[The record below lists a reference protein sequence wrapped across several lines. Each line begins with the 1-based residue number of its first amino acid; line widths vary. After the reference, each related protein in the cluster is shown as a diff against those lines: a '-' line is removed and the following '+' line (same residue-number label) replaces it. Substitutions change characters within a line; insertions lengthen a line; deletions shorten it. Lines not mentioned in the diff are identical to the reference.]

1 MQDEKDVRNDKLLKA
16 IRILRDVTVIVKIFP
31 FLSSFLYIIFFLAQL
46 LFQND
51 VVYEMESLF
60 YISAFV
66 IALLIVLSYRLRLC
80 KWHRI
85 QCLLL
90 FMPQVFS
97 YIDMYVYEYG
107 VNSAIIA
114 DIALTFIL
122 AVSILNAY
130 KMFKKS
136 YAQQLDKN
144 EAQPSDKTDTNNCI

>member
-31 FLSSFLYIIFFLAQL
+31 FLSSLLYIIFFLAQL

-51 VVYEMESLF
+51 VVYEIESLF

-107 VNSAIIA
+107 VHSAIIA

-136 YAQQLDKN
+136 YAQPLDKT
-144 EAQPSDKTDTNNCI
+144 ETQPKSD

>member
-1 MQDEKDVRNDKLLKA
+1 MQDEKDVRQDKVLKA

-31 FLSSFLYIIFFLAQL
+31 FLSSLLYIIFFLAQL

-66 IALLIVLSYRLRLC
+66 VVLLIVLSYRLRLC

-90 FMPQVFS
+90 LMPQVFS

-107 VNSAIIA
+107 VHSAIIA

-130 KMFKKS
+130 KMFRRS
-136 YAQQLDKN
+136 SSLT
-144 EAQPSDKTDTNNCI
+144 SVKTETNNFI

>member
-1 MQDEKDVRNDKLLKA
+1 MQDEKDVRQDKVLKA

-31 FLSSFLYIIFFLAQL
+31 FLSSLLYIIFFLAQL

-66 IALLIVLSYRLRLC
+66 VVLLIVLSYRLRLC

-90 FMPQVFS
+90 LMPQVFS

-107 VNSAIIA
+107 VHSAIIA
-114 DIALTFIL
+114 DIALPFLL
-122 AVSILNAY
+122 AVSVLNAY
-130 KMFKKS
+130 KMFRMS
-136 YAQQLDKN
+136 SLQPLDK
-144 EAQPSDKTDTNNCI
+144 TWTNNCI

>member
-1 MQDEKDVRNDKLLKA
+1 MQDEKDVRQDKVLKA

-31 FLSSFLYIIFFLAQL
+31 FLSSLLYIIFFLAQL

-66 IALLIVLSYRLRLC
+66 VVLLIVLSYRLRLC

-90 FMPQVFS
+90 LMPQVFS

-107 VNSAIIA
+107 VHSAIIA
-114 DIALTFIL
+114 DIALAFIL
-122 AVSILNAY
+122 AVSVLNAY
-130 KMFKKS
+130 KMFRRS
-136 YAQQLDKN
+136 SSQT
-144 EAQPSDKTDTNNCI
+144 SDKTETNNCI

>member
-1 MQDEKDVRNDKLLKA
+1 MQDEKDVRNDKVLKA

-31 FLSSFLYIIFFLAQL
+31 FLSSLLYIIFFLAQL

-66 IALLIVLSYRLRLC
+66 VVLLIVLSYRLRLC

-107 VNSAIIA
+107 VHSAIIA

-130 KMFKKS
+130 KMFRRS
-136 YAQQLDKN
+136 SSQT
-144 EAQPSDKTDTNNCI
+144 SDNTETNNCI

>member
-1 MQDEKDVRNDKLLKA
+1 MQDEKDVRQDKVLKA

-31 FLSSFLYIIFFLAQL
+31 FLSSLLYIIFFLAQL

-66 IALLIVLSYRLRLC
+66 VVLLIVLSYRLRLC

-107 VNSAIIA
+107 VHSAIIA

-122 AVSILNAY
+122 AVSVLNAY
-130 KMFKKS
+130 KMFRMS
-136 YAQQLDKN
+136 SLQPLDK
-144 EAQPSDKTDTNNCI
+144 TYTNNCI

>member
-1 MQDEKDVRNDKLLKA
+1 MQDEKDVRNDKVLKA

-31 FLSSFLYIIFFLAQL
+31 FLSSLLYIIFFLAQL

-51 VVYEMESLF
+51 VVYEIESLF

-107 VNSAIIA
+107 VHSAIIA

-122 AVSILNAY
+122 AVSVLNAY
-130 KMFKKS
+130 KMFRTS
-136 YAQQLDKN
+136 SSQT
-144 EAQPSDKTDTNNCI
+144 SDKTETNNCI

>member
-1 MQDEKDVRNDKLLKA
+1 MQDEKDVRQDKVLKA

-31 FLSSFLYIIFFLAQL
+31 FLSSLLYIIFFLAQL

-66 IALLIVLSYRLRLC
+66 VVLLIVLSYRLRLC

-90 FMPQVFS
+90 LMPQVFS

-107 VNSAIIA
+107 VHSAIIA

-122 AVSILNAY
+122 AVSVLNAY
-130 KMFKKS
+130 KMFRRS
-136 YAQQLDKN
+136 YSQT
-144 EAQPSDKTDTNNCI
+144 SDKTETNNCI

>member
-1 MQDEKDVRNDKLLKA
+1 MQDEKDVRNDKVLKA

-46 LFQND
+46 MFQND

-107 VNSAIIA
+107 VHSAIIA

-136 YAQQLDKN
+136 YAQPLDKT
-144 EAQPSDKTDTNNCI
+144 ETQPSEKTDTNNCI

>member
-1 MQDEKDVRNDKLLKA
+1 MQDEKDVRQDKVLKA

-31 FLSSFLYIIFFLAQL
+31 FLSSLLYIIFFLAQL

-66 IALLIVLSYRLRLC
+66 AVLLIVLSYRLRLC

-85 QCLLL
+85 QCLLPL
-90 FMPQVFS
+90 MPQVFS

-107 VNSAIIA
+107 VHSAIIA

-122 AVSILNAY
+122 AVSVLNAY
-130 KMFKKS
+130 KMFRMS
-136 YAQQLDKN
+136 SLQPLDK
-144 EAQPSDKTDTNNCI
+144 T

>member
-107 VNSAIIA
+107 VHSAIIA

>member
-1 MQDEKDVRNDKLLKA
+1 MQDEKDVRNDKVFKA

-31 FLSSFLYIIFFLAQL
+31 FLSSLMYIIFFLAQL

-51 VVYEMESLF
+51 VVYEIESLF

-107 VNSAIIA
+107 VHSAIIA

-136 YAQQLDKN
+136 YAQPL
-144 EAQPSDKTDTNNCI
+144 DKTDAQPKSDLDK

>member
-1 MQDEKDVRNDKLLKA
+1 MQDEKDVRKDKVLKA

-31 FLSSFLYIIFFLAQL
+31 FLSSLLYIIFFLAQL
-46 LFQND
+46 MFQND

-66 IALLIVLSYRLRLC
+66 VVLLIVLSYRLRLC

-90 FMPQVFS
+90 LMPQVFS

-107 VNSAIIA
+107 VHSAIIA

-122 AVSILNAY
+122 AVSVLNAY
-130 KMFKKS
+130 KMFRTS
-136 YAQQLDKN
+136 SSQT
-144 EAQPSDKTDTNNCI
+144 SDKTETNNCI

>member
-1 MQDEKDVRNDKLLKA
+1 MQDEKDVRQDKVLKA
-16 IRILRDVTVIVKIFP
+16 IRIIRDVTVIVKIFP
-31 FLSSFLYIIFFLAQL
+31 FLSSLLYIIFFLAQL

-66 IALLIVLSYRLRLC
+66 VVLLIVLSYRLRLC

-90 FMPQVFS
+90 LMPQVFS

-107 VNSAIIA
+107 VHSAIIA

-122 AVSILNAY
+122 AVSVLNAY
-130 KMFKKS
+130 KMFRTS
-136 YAQQLDKN
+136 SSQT
-144 EAQPSDKTDTNNCI
+144 SDKTETNNCI

>member
-1 MQDEKDVRNDKLLKA
+1 MQDEKHGRQDKVLKA
-16 IRILRDVTVIVKIFP
+16 RRILRDVTVIVKIFP
-31 FLSSFLYIIFFLAQL
+31 FLSSLLYIIFFLAQL

-66 IALLIVLSYRLRLC
+66 VVLLIVLSYRLRLC

-90 FMPQVFS
+90 LMPQVFS

-107 VNSAIIA
+107 VHSAIIA

-122 AVSILNAY
+122 AVSVLNAY
-130 KMFKKS
+130 KMFRMS
-136 YAQQLDKN
+136 SLQSLDK
-144 EAQPSDKTDTNNCI
+144 T

>member
-1 MQDEKDVRNDKLLKA
+1 MQDEKDVRNDKVLKA

-107 VNSAIIA
+107 VHSAIIA

-136 YAQQLDKN
+136 YAQPLDKN
-144 EAQPSDKTDTNNCI
+144 EAQPSDKTETNNCI

>member
-1 MQDEKDVRNDKLLKA
+1 MQDEKDVRQDKVLKA

-31 FLSSFLYIIFFLAQL
+31 FLSSLLYIIFFLAQL

-66 IALLIVLSYRLRLC
+66 VVLLIVLSYRLRLC

-90 FMPQVFS
+90 LMPQVFS

-107 VNSAIIA
+107 VHSAIIA
-114 DIALTFIL
+114 DIALTFIR
-122 AVSILNAY
+122 AVAVLNAY
-130 KMFKKS
+130 KMFRMS
-136 YAQQLDKN
+136 SLQPLDK
-144 EAQPSDKTDTNNCI
+144 T

>member
-1 MQDEKDVRNDKLLKA
+1 MQDEKDVRQDKVLKA

-31 FLSSFLYIIFFLAQL
+31 FLSSLLYIIFFLAQL

-60 YISAFV
+60 YISVFV
-66 IALLIVLSYRLRLC
+66 VVLLIVLSYRLRLC

-90 FMPQVFS
+90 LMPQVFS

-107 VNSAIIA
+107 VHSAIIA

-122 AVSILNAY
+122 AVSVLNAY
-130 KMFKKS
+130 KMFRRS
-136 YAQQLDKN
+136 SSQT
-144 EAQPSDKTDTNNCI
+144 SDKTETNNCI

>member
-1 MQDEKDVRNDKLLKA
+1 MQDEKDVRQDKVLKA

-31 FLSSFLYIIFFLAQL
+31 FLSSLLYIIFFLAQL

-66 IALLIVLSYRLRLC
+66 VVLLLC

-85 QCLLL
+85 QCMLLL
-90 FMPQVFS
+90 MPQVFS

-107 VNSAIIA
+107 VHSAIIA

-130 KMFKKS
+130 KMFRMS
-136 YAQQLDKN
+136 SLQPLDK
-144 EAQPSDKTDTNNCI
+144 T

>member
-1 MQDEKDVRNDKLLKA
+1 MQDEKDVRNDKVLKA

-31 FLSSFLYIIFFLAQL
+31 FLSSLLYIIFFLAQL

-66 IALLIVLSYRLRLC
+66 VVLLIVLSYRLRLC

-107 VNSAIIA
+107 VHSAIIA

-130 KMFKKS
+130 KMFRRS
-136 YAQQLDKN
+136 SSQTSDKTD
-144 EAQPSDKTDTNNCI
+144 EQPSDKTETNNCI

>member
-1 MQDEKDVRNDKLLKA
+1 MQDEKDVRQDKVLKA

-31 FLSSFLYIIFFLAQL
+31 FLSSLLYIIFFLAQL
-46 LFQND
+46 MFQND

-66 IALLIVLSYRLRLC
+66 VVLLIVLSYRLRLC

-90 FMPQVFS
+90 LMPQIFS

-107 VNSAIIA
+107 VHSAIIA

-122 AVSILNAY
+122 AVSVINAY
-130 KMFKKS
+130 KMFRTS
-136 YAQQLDKN
+136 SSQT
-144 EAQPSDKTDTNNCI
+144 SDKTDTNNCI

>member
-1 MQDEKDVRNDKLLKA
+1 MQDEKDVRQDKVLKA

-31 FLSSFLYIIFFLAQL
+31 FLSSLLYIIFFLAQL

-66 IALLIVLSYRLRLC
+66 VVLLIVISYRLRLC

-90 FMPQVFS
+90 LMPQVFS

-107 VNSAIIA
+107 VHSAIIA

-122 AVSILNAY
+122 AVSVLNAY
-130 KMFKKS
+130 KMFRRS
-136 YAQQLDKN
+136 SSQT
-144 EAQPSDKTDTNNCI
+144 SDKTETNNCI

>member
-51 VVYEMESLF
+51 VVYEIESLF

-107 VNSAIIA
+107 VHSAIIA

-136 YAQQLDKN
+136 YAQPLDKN

>member
-51 VVYEMESLF
+51 VVYEIESLF

-107 VNSAIIA
+107 VHSAIIA

-130 KMFKKS
+130 KMFRKHS
-136 YAQQLDKN
+136 
-144 EAQPSDKTDTNNCI
+144 EQPSDKTETNNCI

>member
-1 MQDEKDVRNDKLLKA
+1 MQDEKDVRQDKVLKA

-31 FLSSFLYIIFFLAQL
+31 FLSSLLYIIFFLAQL

-66 IALLIVLSYRLRLC
+66 VVLLIVLSYRLRLC

-107 VNSAIIA
+107 VHSAIIA

-130 KMFKKS
+130 KMFRRS
-136 YAQQLDKN
+136 SSQT
-144 EAQPSDKTDTNNCI
+144 SDKTETNNCI

>member
-1 MQDEKDVRNDKLLKA
+1 MQDEKDVRQDKVLKA

-31 FLSSFLYIIFFLAQL
+31 FLSSLLYIIFFLAKL

-66 IALLIVLSYRLRLC
+66 VVLLIVLSYRLRLC

-90 FMPQVFS
+90 LMPQVFS

-107 VNSAIIA
+107 VHSAIIA

-122 AVSILNAY
+122 AVSVLNAH
-130 KMFKKS
+130 KMLRTS
-136 YAQQLDKN
+136 SLRPLDK
-144 EAQPSDKTDTNNCI
+144 T

>member
-1 MQDEKDVRNDKLLKA
+1 MQDEKDVRQDKVLKA

-31 FLSSFLYIIFFLAQL
+31 FLSSLLYIIFFLAQL

-66 IALLIVLSYRLRLC
+66 VVLLIVLSYRLRLC

-90 FMPQVFS
+90 LMPHVFS

-107 VNSAIIA
+107 VHSAIIA

-130 KMFKKS
+130 KMFRRS
-136 YAQQLDKN
+136 SSQTSDKT
-144 EAQPSDKTDTNNCI
+144 ETQPSDKTDTNNCI

>member
-1 MQDEKDVRNDKLLKA
+1 MQDEKDVKQDKVLKA
-16 IRILRDVTVIVKIFP
+16 IMILRDVTVIVKIFP
-31 FLSSFLYIIFFLAQL
+31 FLSSLLYIIFFLAQL

-107 VNSAIIA
+107 VHSAIIA

-122 AVSILNAY
+122 AVSVLNAY
-130 KMFKKS
+130 KMFIKS
-136 YAQQLDKN
+136 
-144 EAQPSDKTDTNNCI
+144 

>member
-1 MQDEKDVRNDKLLKA
+1 MQDEKDVRQDKVLKA

-31 FLSSFLYIIFFLAQL
+31 FLSSLLYIIFFLAQL

-66 IALLIVLSYRLRLC
+66 IVLLIVLSYRLRLC

-90 FMPQVFS
+90 FMPQVFY

-107 VNSAIIA
+107 VHSAIIA

-130 KMFKKS
+130 KMFRRS
-136 YAQQLDKN
+136 SSQT
-144 EAQPSDKTDTNNCI
+144 SDKTETNNCI

>member
-1 MQDEKDVRNDKLLKA
+1 MQDEKDVRQDKVLKA

-31 FLSSFLYIIFFLAQL
+31 FLSSLLYIIFFLAQL

-107 VNSAIIA
+107 VHSAIIA

-122 AVSILNAY
+122 AVSVLNAY
-130 KMFKKS
+130 KMFIKH
-136 YAQQLDKN
+136 N
-144 EAQPSDKTDTNNCI
+144 P

>member
-1 MQDEKDVRNDKLLKA
+1 MQDEKDVRHDKVLKA

-31 FLSSFLYIIFFLAQL
+31 FLSSLLYIIFFLAQL

-51 VVYEMESLF
+51 VVYEIESLF

-107 VNSAIIA
+107 VHSAIIA

-136 YAQQLDKN
+136 YAQPLDKN

>member
-1 MQDEKDVRNDKLLKA
+1 MQDEKDVKQDKVLKA

-31 FLSSFLYIIFFLAQL
+31 FLSSLLYIIFFLAQL

-60 YISAFV
+60 YISALV
-66 IALLIVLSYRLRLC
+66 IVLLIVLSYRLRLC

-107 VNSAIIA
+107 VHSAIIA

-122 AVSILNAY
+122 AVSVLNAY
-130 KMFKKS
+130 KMFVKH
-136 YAQQLDKN
+136 N
-144 EAQPSDKTDTNNCI
+144 H

>member
-1 MQDEKDVRNDKLLKA
+1 MQDEKDVRQDKVLKA

-31 FLSSFLYIIFFLAQL
+31 FLSSLLYIIFFLAQL
-46 LFQND
+46 MFQND

-66 IALLIVLSYRLRLC
+66 VVLLIVLSYRLRLC

-90 FMPQVFS
+90 LMPQVFS

-107 VNSAIIA
+107 VHSAIIA

-122 AVSILNAY
+122 AVSVLNAY
-130 KMFKKS
+130 KMFRRS
-136 YAQQLDKN
+136 SSQT
-144 EAQPSDKTDTNNCI
+144 SDKTETNNCI

>member
-51 VVYEMESLF
+51 VVYEIESLF

-107 VNSAIIA
+107 VHSAIIA

-122 AVSILNAY
+122 AVSVLNAY
-130 KMFKKS
+130 KMFKKPS
-136 YAQQLDKN
+136 SQT
-144 EAQPSDKTDTNNCI
+144 SDKTETNNCI

>member
-1 MQDEKDVRNDKLLKA
+1 MQDEKDVRQDKVLKA

-31 FLSSFLYIIFFLAQL
+31 FLSSLLYIIFFLAQL

-60 YISAFV
+60 YISVFV
-66 IALLIVLSYRLRLC
+66 VVLLIVLSYRLRLC

-90 FMPQVFS
+90 LMPQVFS

-107 VNSAIIA
+107 VHSAIIA

-122 AVSILNAY
+122 AVSVLNAY
-130 KMFKKS
+130 KMFRRS
-136 YAQQLDKN
+136 YSQT
-144 EAQPSDKTDTNNCI
+144 SDKTETNNCI

>member
-1 MQDEKDVRNDKLLKA
+1 MQDEKDVRQDKVLKA

-31 FLSSFLYIIFFLAQL
+31 FLSSLLYIIFFLAQL

-66 IALLIVLSYRLRLC
+66 VVLLIVLSYRLRLC
-80 KWHRI
+80 KWYRI

-90 FMPQVFS
+90 LMPQVFS

-107 VNSAIIA
+107 VHSAIIA

-130 KMFKKS
+130 KMFRRS
-136 YAQQLDKN
+136 SSQTSDKT
-144 EAQPSDKTDTNNCI
+144 ETQPSDKTDTNNCI

>member
-1 MQDEKDVRNDKLLKA
+1 MQDEKDVRQDKVLKA

-31 FLSSFLYIIFFLAQL
+31 FLSSLLYIIFFLAQL
-46 LFQND
+46 MFQND

-66 IALLIVLSYRLRLC
+66 VVLLIVLSYRLRLC

-90 FMPQVFS
+90 LMPQVFS

-107 VNSAIIA
+107 VHSAIIA

-122 AVSILNAY
+122 AVSVLNAY
-130 KMFKKS
+130 KMFRTS
-136 YAQQLDKN
+136 SLQPLDKT
-144 EAQPSDKTDTNNCI
+144 ETNNCI

>member
-1 MQDEKDVRNDKLLKA
+1 MQDEKDVRQDKVLKA

-31 FLSSFLYIIFFLAQL
+31 FLSSLLYIIFFLAQL

-107 VNSAIIA
+107 VHSAIIA

-136 YAQQLDKN
+136 YVQPLDKN
-144 EAQPSDKTDTNNCI
+144 DAQPSDKTDTNNCI

>member
-1 MQDEKDVRNDKLLKA
+1 MQDEKDVRQDKVLKA

-107 VNSAIIA
+107 VHSAIIA

-130 KMFKKS
+130 KMFRRS
-136 YAQQLDKN
+136 SSQTSDKTD
-144 EAQPSDKTDTNNCI
+144 EQPSDKTETNNCI